1 MSTLVGTLNTR
12 WGLGSG
18 VGRFLLAFG
27 LRITAIAAAAFLVAV
42 VILIGLFLVNIDI
55 LLAGLN
61 GAQDAILIP
70 TQDNSVLNN

>member
-1 MSTLVGTLNTR
+1 MSTLVGTLNAR
-12 WGLGSG
+12 QGLGSG

-42 VILIGLFLVNIDI
+42 VILIGLFLVNIDT
-55 LLAGLN
+55 LLAGLG

-70 TQDNSVLNN
+70 IQDNSVLNN